1 MYTVRKIDQSG
12 MVLVFVVLVLFLLG
26 LLVTAGMRGSLF
38 QLRMARNLE
47 VAVVERQQA
56 LGEIERILQ
65 QLGLDAP
72 EGPRGHLNCTSN
84 HSGENCH
91 ENSLPADEGSP
102 GPVQSHVLV
111 VQPDRPPPRV
121 AEEHASSSLA
131 YRAVHYEVGAV
142 SGGTSLVQGV
152 LILVPESRP

>member
-1 MYTVRKIDQSG
+1 MYTVRSLRQHG
-12 MVLVFVVLVLFLLG
+12 LVLVFALLVLLLLG
-26 LLVTAGMRGSLF
+26 LLVSSGMRVGLV

-47 VAVVERQQA
+47 TTLLERQQA

-72 EGPRGHLNCTSN
+72 AGPEGHFNCTTN
-84 HSGENCH
+84 HAGEHCREH
-91 ENSLPADEGSP
+91 SLTADEETAGA
-102 GPVQSHVLV
+102 VQSHVLV
-111 VQPDRPPPRV
+111 VKSHRPPPRV
-121 AEEHASSSLA
+121 AEDGASSALA

-142 SGGTSLVQGV
+142 AGGTSLVQGV